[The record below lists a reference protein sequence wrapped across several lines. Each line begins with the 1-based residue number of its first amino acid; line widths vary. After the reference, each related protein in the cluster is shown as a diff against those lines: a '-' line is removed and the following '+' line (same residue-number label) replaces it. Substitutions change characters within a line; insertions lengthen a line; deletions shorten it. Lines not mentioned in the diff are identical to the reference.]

1 MLAKLTE
8 IYPTP
13 MQTGSEFGLREVY
26 VNPKSVSMIRPEPA
40 FRRYMTEGKLP
51 KGIDERMEFSRI
63 SVESTHFVV
72 VGNPQVIEKKL
83 NESRHLLK
91 G

>member
-1 MLAKLTE
+1 
-8 IYPTP
+8 
-13 MQTGSEFGLREVY
+13 
-26 VNPKSVSMIRPEPA
+26 
-40 FRRYMTEGKLP
+40 LP
-51 KGIDERMEFSRI
+51 KGLDERMEFSRI

>member
-8 IYPTP
+8 VYPTSL
-13 MQTGSEFGLREVY
+13 QTGSEFGLREVY
-26 VNPKSVSMIRPEPA
+26 VNPKSVSMIRPEPS
-40 FRRYMTEGKLP
+40 FRRFMTEGKLP
-51 KGIDERMEFSRI
+51 TGLDDRVEFSRI
-63 SVESTHFVV
+63 SVESTQFVV
-72 VGNPQVIEKKL
+72 IGNPQVIEKIL